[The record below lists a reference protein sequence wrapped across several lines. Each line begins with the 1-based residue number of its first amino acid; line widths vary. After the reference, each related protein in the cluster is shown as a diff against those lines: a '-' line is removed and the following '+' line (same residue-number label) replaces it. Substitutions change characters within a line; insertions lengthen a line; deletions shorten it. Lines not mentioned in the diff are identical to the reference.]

1 MKGYRKPT
9 YCDEKAWEHAQNDA
23 QVMSKKHDEEY
34 TARNS
39 RGVLLDPFGEHGTK
53 FEESVRCSISNARH
67 VLGV

>member
-23 QVMSKKHDEEY
+23 QEMKEIRNKEY
-34 TARNS
+34 NSRNS
-39 RGVLLDPFGEHGTK
+39 NGVLLDPFGKHGTK
-53 FEESVRCSISNARH
+53 FEESVRCSISHARH